1 MKLKRLLSVLDVCE
15 CTADPELDVRDIS
28 FDSRTTQPGDLF
40 AAVCGY
46 ESDGHRFI
54 GAAVARGA
62 AVVLCQKKPEVDIPY
77 ILVADSRLALSRIC
91 CEFFG
96 NPSRELT
103 MIGVTGTNGKTTVTT
118 LIKHMLEQCLHT
130 KVGLIG
136 TNANIIGD
144 EVLHT
149 EHTTPDTYELQ
160 KLLRRMVD
168 AGCTHAVMEV
178 SSHSLVLHRVEG
190 IRFRVG
196 IFTNLSQDHLDFHK
210 TMEAYAEAK
219 ALLFAQS
226 DIGIVNAD
234 DEWAH
239 VMLERAKCPM
249 QTYSAK
255 RNDADLVAKDI
266 RLSASGVRFVAMSGD
281 AIARMRLGIPG
292 MFSVYNALSVIACAR
307 ALGISAFKDIYDFRL
322 DQFGIRRDPDEPIT
336 TAALRMLAQNPLPA
350 GDNAF
355 DDLCC
360 AGARAQCAHRHTA
373 GRLVFFHPLL
383 PDAAASAHARPEAR
397 HGHDAA
403 ALAVFDRDGARGRR
417 RAVRLAAERRAR
429 QHRLRPLS
437 RRRAAHGLRARSDA
451 AARRVA
457 GAAGRG
463 AGPSGRDRR
472 RDEHRRRAHTY
483 VLPPG
488 HGAARRGRRG
498 RRQLVIP
505 ARDRAYDTAKC
516 TR

>member
-15 CTADPELDVRDIS
+15 CTADPELDIRDIS

-54 GAAVARGA
+54 GAAAERGA
-62 AVVLCQKKPEVDIPY
+62 AVVLCQRKPEVEIPY

-91 CEFFG
+91 CEFFD

-136 TNANIIGD
+136 TNANVIGD

-149 EHTTPDTYELQ
+149 EHTTPDAYELQ

-210 TMEAYAEAK
+210 TMEAYAAAK
-219 ALLFAQS
+219 AQLFAQS
-226 DIGIVNAD
+226 DVGIVNAD
-234 DEWAH
+234 DDWAH
-239 VMLERAKCPM
+239 VMLEHAKCPM
-249 QTYSAK
+249 HTYSAK

-266 RLSASGVRFVAMSGD
+266 RLSASGVRFVAMHGD

-292 MFSVYNALSVIACAR
+292 MFSVYNALSVIACAC
-307 ALGISAFKDIYDFRL
+307 ALGISL
-322 DQFGIRRDPDEPIT
+322 DDCA
-336 TAALRMLAQNPLPA
+336 AALDTAKPVKGRAEVLETDGDYAILIDYAVTPDAIDNILTTVREFAPA
-350 GDNAF
+350 
-355 DDLCC
+355 
-360 AGARAQCAHRHTA
+360 
-373 GRLVFFHPLL
+373 RLVFLFGCGG
-383 PDAAASAHARPEAR
+383 DRTAASVRR
-397 HGHDAA
+397 WAA
-403 ALAVFDRDGARGRR
+403 SRARR
-417 RAVRLAAERRAR
+417 RISSSSRATIRAR
-429 QHRLRPLS
+429 KTRRRSSPISFPVS
-437 RRRAAHGLRARSDA
+437 RRRTHPMSCGPTGREAIAYAIENHCPGDVIILCGKGHEDYQIIGKTKVHMDEREI
-451 AARRVA
+451 VA
-457 GAAGRG
+457 EILEKRK
-463 AGPSGRDRR
+463 R
-472 RDEHRRRAHTY
+472 E
-483 VLPPG
+483 
-488 HGAARRGRRG
+488 
-498 RRQLVIP
+498 
-505 ARDRAYDTAKC
+505 K
-516 TR
+516 

>member
-15 CTADPELDVRDIS
+15 CTADPELDIRDIS

-54 GAAVARGA
+54 GAAVERGA
-62 AVVLCQKKPEVDIPY
+62 AVVLCQRKPEVEIPY

-91 CEFFG
+91 CEFFD

-136 TNANIIGD
+136 TNANVIGD
-144 EVLHT
+144 EELHT
-149 EHTTPDTYELQ
+149 EHTTPDAYELQ

-210 TMEAYAEAK
+210 TMEAYAAAK
-219 ALLFAQS
+219 AQLFAQS
-226 DIGIVNAD
+226 DVGIVNAD
-234 DEWAH
+234 DDWAH
-239 VMLERAKCPM
+239 VMLEHAKCPM
-249 QTYSAK
+249 HTYSAK

-266 RLSASGVRFVAMSGD
+266 RLSASGVRFVAMHGD

-292 MFSVYNALSVIACAR
+292 MFSVYNALSVIACAC
-307 ALGISAFKDIYDFRL
+307 ALGISL
-322 DQFGIRRDPDEPIT
+322 DDYAVTPDAIDNILT
-336 TAALRMLAQNPLPA
+336 TVREFAPA
-350 GDNAF
+350 
-355 DDLCC
+355 
-360 AGARAQCAHRHTA
+360 
-373 GRLVFFHPLL
+373 RLVFLFGCGGDRDRGKRPKMGRIAGQKADFVIVTSDN
-383 PDAAASAHARPEAR
+383 PRTEDPEAIIADILPGLKET
-397 HGHDAA
+397 HTPY
-403 ALAVFDRDGARGRR
+403 V
-417 RAVRLAAERRAR
+417 VR
-429 QHRLRPLS
+429 P
-437 RRRAAHGLRARSDA
+437 
-451 AARRVA
+451 
-457 GAAGRG
+457 
-463 AGPSGRDRR
+463 DRR
-472 RDEHRRRAHTY
+472 EAIAYAIENHCPGDVIILCGKGHEDYQIIGKTKVHMDEREIVAEILEKRKRE
-483 VLPPG
+483 
-488 HGAARRGRRG
+488 
-498 RRQLVIP
+498 
-505 ARDRAYDTAKC
+505 K
-516 TR
+516 

>member
-15 CTADPELDVRDIS
+15 CTADPELDIRDIS

-54 GAAVARGA
+54 GAAVERGA

-91 CEFFG
+91 CEFFD

-149 EHTTPDTYELQ
+149 EHTTPDAYELQ

-210 TMEAYAEAK
+210 TMENYRQAK
-219 ALLFAQS
+219 AILFTVS
-226 DIGIVNAD
+226 DRGVINLDDAAAD
-234 DEWAH
+234 K
-239 VMLERAKCPM
+239 MLADAKCPCL
-249 QTYSAK
+249 TYSCGNEKAGLCATNLQLHADGVEFDARYNGETAHVRLPIPGHFSVENALNALGMVLSLGMPLADAAK
-255 RNDADLVAKDI
+255 SMATATGVKGRVEVVPTDTDYTVLIDYAHSPDGVENVLKAVRGFAKGRVVALFGCGGDRDRTKRPKMGRIAADLADFCIVTSDNPRTEEPKAIIDDILEGMKESKTPMQVIVDRPAAIHWALEHAQKDDIIVLMGKGHETYQEVNHVKHHMDEREIVAE
-266 RLSASGVRFVAMSGD
+266 
-281 AIARMRLGIPG
+281 
-292 MFSVYNALSVIACAR
+292 Y
-307 ALGISAFKDIYDFRL
+307 FK
-322 DQFGIRRDPDEPIT
+322 
-336 TAALRMLAQNPLPA
+336 N
-350 GDNAF
+350 
-355 DDLCC
+355 
-360 AGARAQCAHRHTA
+360 
-373 GRLVFFHPLL
+373 
-383 PDAAASAHARPEAR
+383 
-397 HGHDAA
+397 
-403 ALAVFDRDGARGRR
+403 
-417 RAVRLAAERRAR
+417 
-429 QHRLRPLS
+429 
-437 RRRAAHGLRARSDA
+437 
-451 AARRVA
+451 
-457 GAAGRG
+457 
-463 AGPSGRDRR
+463 
-472 RDEHRRRAHTY
+472 
-483 VLPPG
+483 
-488 HGAARRGRRG
+488 
-498 RRQLVIP
+498 
-505 ARDRAYDTAKC
+505 
-516 TR
+516 

>member
-15 CTADPELDVRDIS
+15 CTADPELDIRDIS

-54 GAAVARGA
+54 GAAAERGA
-62 AVVLCQKKPEVDIPY
+62 AVVLCQRKPEVEIPY

-91 CEFFG
+91 CEFFD

-136 TNANIIGD
+136 TNANVIGD

-149 EHTTPDTYELQ
+149 EHTTPDAYELQ

-210 TMEAYAEAK
+210 TMEAYAAAK
-219 ALLFAQS
+219 AQLFAQS
-226 DIGIVNAD
+226 DVGIVNAD
-234 DEWAH
+234 D
-239 VMLERAKCPM
+239 
-249 QTYSAK
+249 
-255 RNDADLVAKDI
+255 DLVAKDI
-266 RLSASGVRFVAMSGD
+266 RLSASGVRFVAMHGD

-292 MFSVYNALSVIACAR
+292 MFSVYNALSVIACAC
-307 ALGISAFKDIYDFRL
+307 ALGISL
-322 DQFGIRRDPDEPIT
+322 DDCA
-336 TAALRMLAQNPLPA
+336 AALDTAKPVKGRAEVLETDGDYAILIDYAVTPDAIDNILTTVREFAPA
-350 GDNAF
+350 
-355 DDLCC
+355 
-360 AGARAQCAHRHTA
+360 
-373 GRLVFFHPLL
+373 RLVFLFGCGGDRDRGKRPKMGRIAGQKADFVIVTSDN
-383 PDAAASAHARPEAR
+383 PRTEDPEAIIADILPGLKET
-397 HGHDAA
+397 HTPY
-403 ALAVFDRDGARGRR
+403 V
-417 RAVRLAAERRAR
+417 VR
-429 QHRLRPLS
+429 P
-437 RRRAAHGLRARSDA
+437 
-451 AARRVA
+451 
-457 GAAGRG
+457 
-463 AGPSGRDRR
+463 DRR
-472 RDEHRRRAHTY
+472 EAIAYAIENHCPGDVIILCGKGHEDYQIIGKTKVHMDEREIVAEILEKRKRE
-483 VLPPG
+483 
-488 HGAARRGRRG
+488 
-498 RRQLVIP
+498 
-505 ARDRAYDTAKC
+505 K
-516 TR
+516 